1 MFAVPPEQQLQSA
14 LDMNYWL
21 SSGKLRAQID
31 RVLPLSQ
38 AAEAHRLQES
48 NTIAKS
54 GLLRGKIVV
63 HIE

>member
-1 MFAVPPEQQLQSA
+1 
-14 LDMNYWL
+14 MNYWL